1 MNNKNI
7 VKVSHELNHFRGGYT
22 RLELDFIF
30 AFISTIRDEDED
42 FKPYSLTLSQLEKK
56 LNKRLNLKDIEYIFK
71 TLINKTFE
79 IDNARK
85 YAVYSFFTALSFDKE
100 NKILEVKFNPDLKP
114 HLIDLYNKVTNKDGR
129 LFAQGDLKYI
139 LALRSEYSKRL
150 YMLMCQWKKGV
161 KVVHSVD
168 SLRSML
174 AVPKSYRYNDF
185 KRHVLLKAE
194 AELIEKADI
203 CFEFEEIKEGKKVTD
218 ILFRVRYKGDLE
230 PYKPRKLPKALESFI
245 NKDVYFSGRD
255 WKIVHLSMNEDKSI
269 HTILAGEYGQ
279 MAESF
284 SRDQLKKMVEYVQNK
299 PALF

>member
-1 MNNKNI
+1 
-7 VKVSHELNHFRGGYT
+7 
-22 RLELDFIF
+22 
-30 AFISTIRDEDED
+30 
-42 FKPYSLTLSQLEKK
+42 
-56 LNKRLNLKDIEYIFK
+56 
-71 TLINKTFE
+71 
-79 IDNARK
+79 
-85 YAVYSFFTALSFDKE
+85 
-100 NKILEVKFNPDLKP
+100 
-114 HLIDLYNKVTNKDGR
+114 
-129 LFAQGDLKYI
+129 
-139 LALRSEYSKRL
+139 
-150 YMLMCQWKKGV
+150 MCQWKKGV